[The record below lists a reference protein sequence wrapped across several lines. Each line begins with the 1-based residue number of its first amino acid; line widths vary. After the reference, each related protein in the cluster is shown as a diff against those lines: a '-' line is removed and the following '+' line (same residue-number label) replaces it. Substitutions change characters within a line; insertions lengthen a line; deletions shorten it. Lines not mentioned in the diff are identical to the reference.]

1 LALRNAG
8 FVADSVNRLSNIDPG
23 ATMTQGTETSAA
35 PREARLSELLESAK
49 AGQHAANDA
58 VRNFINTVDDAIRE
72 RRNAIRE
79 DSALHS
85 LRQTIVDAAL
95 EMAEKLIT
103 TQYEFHRSLLRTADR
118 ALSKPEE

>member
-1 LALRNAG
+1 
-8 FVADSVNRLSNIDPG
+8 
-23 ATMTQGTETSAA
+23 MTQGTETSAA
-35 PREARLSELLESAK
+35 PREARLSEQVLESAK

-58 VRNFINTVDDAIRE
+58 VRNFVNAVDDAIRE
-72 RRNAIRE
+72 RRDAIRE

-118 ALSKPEE
+118 ALSKPED